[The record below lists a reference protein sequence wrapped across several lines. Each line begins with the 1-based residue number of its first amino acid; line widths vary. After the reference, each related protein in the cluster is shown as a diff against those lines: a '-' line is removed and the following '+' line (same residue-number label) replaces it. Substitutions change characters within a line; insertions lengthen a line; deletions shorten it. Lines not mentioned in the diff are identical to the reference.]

1 MSTFIPPTPAAN
13 QSAEQHEEPSEQDS
27 FNHLLYKVLRLTSEQ
42 VQDLNDWMKHRGIP
56 NVHEII
62 AQNFR
67 KPHAL
72 EDDLQFIKKGESC
85 YIQSNVM
92 ISLSLI
98 ITYIKHLRYSA
109 KTKYFGS
116 FFYIQIDPQDYDEWR
131 TTPPEEEVHFQTP
144 SKFGSPTTPKSI
156 ATSETSE
163 SYITLTN
170 FKKGIKRDASAY
182 PTFKNERYYNTF
194 IRHFKATAKAQGLN
208 SLMDPN
214 FTPGSDEY
222 EQQLFQEQ
230 QDFLYSVL
238 ISSLKTDFSEAL
250 VKDHEGDA
258 QLILELLHEHH
269 TGNSQY
275 SRSEINRITKY
286 LTNIKLDDT
295 WRGTNESF
303 LMHYNDQLCLLDSLV
318 DSDEK
323 LPDNTRVTFLESAV
337 ESVPDLRRVK
347 ITDNVLQAQLNSTRP
362 ITYRSYFDLLKDAA
376 FHLDQATK
384 KGNKIRRTNVHFS
397 GPNDEDE
404 HQNPSSNDP
413 QVIQQEDVPSE
424 SPEPLSYS
432 VFQSHFQE
440 SSTPSTQKIF
450 LPKPIWEK
458 LSKDQQQMIIDHNR
472 SLPKI
477 GSSSPSTPNKSPS
490 PLPHKPTPQ
499 QTTKS
504 QQVHTH
510 QSDKSTADTAKAETI
525 PSDPLLAMVHQ
536 SIHTSDDDASDITKV
551 LSTKR
556 SRQIQVCKRYLFQHA
571 NHTNNQ
577 LVDRGANG
585 GLAGSDMRVIYRTNR
600 KINISG
606 IDNHEVTGLDVVTAA
621 TLLNTSQGKVIGIF
635 NEYAYLG
642 KGSSIHSS
650 GQLEWFKT
658 YVDEKSIKVGGTQL
672 ITTLDGYSVPLLIQ
686 DGLAYA
692 TSLGRPTDQ
701 DMDTYPHVFF
711 TSPDE
716 WDPSVLD
723 HDPPPLDGLD
733 PSQAADQFFGDPMFD
748 AYGDFNERIIANLNI
763 LLDAPQG
770 DCGSYIAISSVS
782 TINLHQSSPQEPD
795 WNALRPFFAW
805 TSPSSIKDTF
815 NVTTRHG
822 TAPHTQDYIKKHFKS
837 RNPVFNIPRRS
848 EAVATDTIF
857 SDTPAVDDGSTMAQ
871 FFCGRDTLVCDAYGI
886 KSTKQFINTL
896 SDNIRKR
903 GAMDTLISD
912 GGKYEISKRVTDL
925 LRSLFIQDY
934 QSEPYH
940 QHQNKAEN
948 RFGLAKRYTNTVMN
962 TSGCPACCWLLC
974 LQYICVVLNHLASP
988 TLQGICPVQALEG
1001 TTPDISFLLHFSFY
1015 EPVYYRIDSSEPDL
1029 NFPSSSNEKKGYW
1042 VGFADNQGDSLTWR
1056 ILTEDTQ
1063 KIIIRSGVR
1072 SALRTATN
1080 QRLASPSG
1088 EGTTLPFPIPY
1099 PQQSQNSF
1107 PLDPLEAST
1116 PNFEQFVKSQSGEDE
1131 DNPIPMATIDIPN
1144 LLGRSFLLP
1153 PEDNGERHM
1162 AKIIDIDD
1170 HGQPLE
1176 DIKFKLKINKDQ
1188 AEEIMSYNQLMDYI
1202 QKGTNAEEDPD
1213 SLFKFRDIVA
1223 HQGPLESTDPN
1234 HKGSKYNVMVE
1245 WESGEITYEPLTLIS
1260 KDDPITCAVYAK
1272 KHDLLD
1278 TTGWKHLKRY
1288 AKTSKRLIRA
1298 VKQSRIRQV
1307 RASTRYQ
1314 HGFQVPRDY
1323 NDAMRLDKENGNTH
1337 WQDAMDLE
1345 LTQIHEY
1352 KVFKDTGKAQ
1362 FHNGKAVIPDG
1373 HQKIRVHFVYAVKH
1387 DGRFK
1392 ARLVADGHLTKEP
1405 VESIYS
1411 GVVSLRSL
1419 RMVVFLSQLNNLEI
1433 WGADVGNAYLE
1444 AYTDEKL
1451 CIIAGPE
1458 FKELQGHLLIMIKA
1472 LYGTRSGGARWHDRL
1487 FDILQELKFKPSK
1500 ADPDVWMRPEPGG
1513 TCYEYIAVYVDD
1525 LAIAAKDPQAFCN
1538 ELKKRYNL
1546 KLKGVGPL
1554 EYHLGCTYKEDP
1566 DGTLA
1571 ADPRRYV
1578 NKILESYERMFK
1590 EKPRKSRPPLEGG
1603 DHPEMD
1609 TSELCDEHQT
1619 KQFQTLI
1626 GQFQWLIALGRF
1638 DIAVHVMSLSRFRA
1652 QPRKGHLDRAK
1663 RIVGYLLFLPDGA
1676 IRFRTGEPD
1685 FSSLKDQEYDWTR
1698 TVYSGACEQ
1707 IPHDIPKPLGKH
1719 VQTTHYV
1726 DANLHHDLATG
1737 KAVTAVLHFLNQTPI
1752 DAYTKRQ
1759 STVETATYGSEF
1771 VAARTAVDQ
1780 IIDIHTTLRYL
1791 GVPIRDK
1798 SYMFGDNRSVVTS
1811 STIPNSTISKRHHL
1825 ASYHRVREAIAAKF
1839 ISFHWKDGKS
1849 NPADILSK
1857 HWEFATVWPMLK
1869 PILFWR
1875 GETATQLKGSDRIP
1889 STTPGAEP
1897 PRDAKDSGSARSH
1910 STHLKTSSQKRP

>member
-1 MSTFIPPTPAAN
+1 MSTFIPPTPAAHK
-13 QSAEQHEEPSEQDS
+13 SAEQHKEPSEQDS
-27 FNHLLYKVLRLTSEQ
+27 FNHLLFKVLRLTSEQ

-56 NVHEII
+56 NVHEVI

-72 EDDLQFIKKGESC
+72 EDDLQFIREDKPC

-92 ISLSLI
+92 ISLSLM

-109 KTKYFGS
+109 KTKYFGP
-116 FFYIQIDPQDYDEWR
+116 FYYIQIDPQDYDEWR

-144 SKFGSPTTPKSI
+144 SKLGSPATPRSM
-156 ATSETSE
+156 ATSVASE
-163 SYITLTN
+163 SYITLSN

-182 PTFKNERYYNTF
+182 PIFKNERYYNTF

-222 EQQLFQEQ
+222 EQQLFQDQ

-258 QLILELLHEHH
+258 QLIIELLHEHH

-303 LMHYNDQLCLLDSLV
+303 LMHYNDQLRLLDSLV

-347 ITDNVLQAQLNSTRP
+347 ITDNVLQAQLESTRP
-362 ITYRSYFDLLKDAA
+362 ITCRSYFDLLKDAA

-384 KGNKIRRTNVHFS
+384 RGSKIRRTTVHFS
-397 GPNDEDE
+397 GPNNEDD
-404 HQNPSSNDP
+404 HQNLTSDDH
-413 QVIQQEDVPSE
+413 QVIQQEDVCNEP
-424 SPEPLSYS
+424 PEPLSYS
-432 VFQSHFQE
+432 VFQSHFQG
-440 SSTPSTQKIF
+440 SSTSSTQKIF

-472 SLPKI
+472 SLPKS
-477 GSSSPSTPNKSPS
+477 GSSSISTPNKSPS

-499 QTTKS
+499 QTAKS

-510 QSDKSTADTAKAETI
+510 QSDESTADTTKIETT

-536 SIHTSDDDASDITKV
+536 SIHTSNDDASDITKV
-551 LSTKR
+551 LSAKR
-556 SRQIQVCKRYLFQHA
+556 SRQIQVCKHYIFQHA

-585 GLAGSDMRVIYRTNR
+585 GLAGSDMRVINKTHR

-606 IDNHEVTGLDVVTAA
+606 IDNHEVNGLDVVTAA
-621 TLLNTSQGKVIGIF
+621 TLLNTSLGKVIGIF
-635 NEYAYLG
+635 NEYAHLG

-658 YVDEKSIKVGGTQL
+658 HVDEKSIKVGGTQL
-672 ITTLDGYSVPLLIQ
+672 ITTLEGYSVPLLIK

-733 PSQAADQFFGDPMFD
+733 PSQVLDQPFGDPMFD
-748 AYGDFNERIIANLNI
+748 AYGDFNERIIAHLNI
-763 LLDAPQG
+763 LLDAPPE
-770 DCGSYIAISSVS
+770 DYGSYIA
-782 TINLHQSSPQEPD
+782 NLHQGSSQEPD

-805 TSPSSIKDTF
+805 TSPSSIQDTF

-822 TAPHTQDYIKKHFKS
+822 SAPHTQDYIKKHFKS

-903 GAMDTLISD
+903 GAMDTLISY

-948 RFGLAKRYTNTVMN
+948 HFGLAKRYTNTVMN
-962 TSGCPACCWLLC
+962 TSGCPAFCWLLC

-1072 SALRTATN
+1072 SALRTTTN

-1088 EGTTLPFPIPY
+1088 EGTTLPLPIPY
-1099 PQQSQNSF
+1099 SQSQNSL
-1107 PLDPLEAST
+1107 PLDPLDAST
-1116 PNFEQFVKSQSGEDE
+1116 PNFEHFVKSQTGEDE
-1131 DNPIPMATIDIPN
+1131 DNPIPMANIDIPN

-1162 AKIIDIDD
+1162 AKVIDIDD
-1170 HGQPLE
+1170 HGQTLE
-1176 DIKFKLKINKDQ
+1176 DVKFKLKINKDQ

-1202 QKGTNAEEDPD
+1202 QKGTDAEEDPD

-1245 WESGEITYEPLTLIS
+1245 WESGEVTYEPLTLIS

-1307 RASTRYQ
+1307 RASARYQ
-1314 HGFQVPRDY
+1314 HGFQVPKDY

-1352 KVFKDTGKAQ
+1352 KVFKDTGKAK
-1362 FHNGKAVIPDG
+1362 FHNGKVVTPDG
-1373 HQKIRVHFVYAVKH
+1373 FQKIRVHFVYAVKH

-1451 CIIAGPE
+1451 CIMAGPE
-1458 FKELQGHLLIMIKA
+1458 FKELQGHLLIMVKA

-1487 FDILQELKFKPSK
+1487 FDILQEMKFKPSK

-1525 LAIAAKDPQAFCN
+1525 LAIAAKDSQAFCN
-1538 ELKKRYNL
+1538 ELKKKYNL

-1554 EYHLGCTYKEDP
+1554 EYHLGCTYKKDP

-1578 NKILESYERMFK
+1578 NKILESFERMFK
-1590 EKPRKSRPPLEGG
+1590 EKPRKS
-1603 DHPEMD
+1603 
-1609 TSELCDEHQT
+1609 QN
-1619 KQFQTLI
+1619 F
-1626 GQFQWLIALGRF
+1626 
-1638 DIAVHVMSLSRFRA
+1638 VMNI
-1652 QPRKGHLDRAK
+1652 K
-1663 RIVGYLLFLPDGA
+1663 
-1676 IRFRTGEPD
+1676 
-1685 FSSLKDQEYDWTR
+1685 
-1698 TVYSGACEQ
+1698 
-1707 IPHDIPKPLGKH
+1707 
-1719 VQTTHYV
+1719 
-1726 DANLHHDLATG
+1726 
-1737 KAVTAVLHFLNQTPI
+1737 
-1752 DAYTKRQ
+1752 
-1759 STVETATYGSEF
+1759 
-1771 VAARTAVDQ
+1771 
-1780 IIDIHTTLRYL
+1780 
-1791 GVPIRDK
+1791 
-1798 SYMFGDNRSVVTS
+1798 
-1811 STIPNSTISKRHHL
+1811 PNS
-1825 ASYHRVREAIAAKF
+1825 
-1839 ISFHWKDGKS
+1839 
-1849 NPADILSK
+1849 SK
-1857 HWEFATVWPMLK
+1857 H
-1869 PILFWR
+1869 
-1875 GETATQLKGSDRIP
+1875 
-1889 STTPGAEP
+1889 
-1897 PRDAKDSGSARSH
+1897 
-1910 STHLKTSSQKRP
+1910 

>member
-13 QSAEQHEEPSEQDS
+13 KSAEQHEEPSEQDS
-27 FNHLLYKVLRLTSEQ
+27 FNHLLFKVLRLTSEQ

-72 EDDLQFIKKGESC
+72 EDDLQFIREGKPC

-92 ISLSLI
+92 ISLSLM

-109 KTKYFGS
+109 KTKYFGP
-116 FFYIQIDPQDYDEWR
+116 FYYIQIDPQDYDEWR

-144 SKFGSPTTPKSI
+144 SKFGSPATPRSM
-156 ATSETSE
+156 ATSEASE

-170 FKKGIKRDASAY
+170 FKKGVKRDASAY
-182 PTFKNERYYNTF
+182 PIFKNERYYNTF
-194 IRHFKATAKAQGLN
+194 ICHFKATAKAQGLN

-222 EQQLFQEQ
+222 EQQLFQDQ

-275 SRSEINRITKY
+275 SRSEVNRITKY

-303 LMHYNDQLCLLDSLV
+303 LMHYNDQLRLLDSLV

-323 LPDNTRVTFLESAV
+323 LPDSTRVTFLESAV

-347 ITDNVLQAQLNSTRP
+347 ITGNVLQAQLDSTRP
-362 ITYRSYFDLLKDAA
+362 ITYKSYFDLLKDAA

-384 KGNKIRRTNVHFS
+384 RGNKIRRTNVHFS
-397 GPNDEDE
+397 GPNDEDD
-404 HQNPSSNDP
+404 HQNLLSDDP
-413 QVIQQEDVPSE
+413 QVIQQEDISSE
-424 SPEPLSYS
+424 LPEPLSYS
-432 VFQSHFQE
+432 VFQSHFHG
-440 SSTPSTQKIF
+440 STTSSTQKIF

-472 SLPKI
+472 SLPKN
-477 GSSSPSTPNKSPS
+477 GSSSISTPNKSPS

-499 QTTKS
+499 QTAKS

-510 QSDKSTADTAKAETI
+510 QSDESTANTTKIETT

-551 LSTKR
+551 LSAKR
-556 SRQIQVCKRYLFQHA
+556 SRQIQVCKHYIFQHA

-585 GLAGSDMRVIYRTNR
+585 GLAGSDMHVIYKTHR

-621 TLLNTSQGKVIGIF
+621 TLLNTSLGKVIGIF
-635 NEYAYLG
+635 NEYAHLG

-658 YVDEKSIKVGGTQL
+658 HVDEKSIKVGGTQL
-672 ITTLDGYSVPLLIQ
+672 ITTLDGYSVPLLIK

-723 HDPPPLDGLD
+723 HDPPHFDGLD
-733 PSQAADQFFGDPMFD
+733 PSQVPDQPFGDPMFD

-763 LLDAPQG
+763 LLDAPPK
-770 DCGSYIAISSVS
+770 DCGSYTA
-782 TINLHQSSPQEPD
+782 NLHQGSSQEPD

-805 TSPSSIKDTF
+805 ASPSSIQDTF

-948 RFGLAKRYTNTVMN
+948 HFGLAKRYTNTVMN

-1042 VGFADNQGDSLTWR
+1042 VGFADNQGDSFTWR

-1072 SALRTATN
+1072 SALRTTTN

-1099 PQQSQNSF
+1099 PQQPSSSL
-1107 PLDPLEAST
+1107 PLDPLDAST
-1116 PNFEQFVKSQSGEDE
+1116 PNFEQFVTSQSGEDE
-1131 DNPIPMATIDIPN
+1131 DNPIPMANIDIPN

-1162 AKIIDIDD
+1162 TKIIDIDD

-1202 QKGTNAEEDPD
+1202 QKGTDAEEDPD
-1213 SLFKFRDIVA
+1213 SLFKFRDIIA

-1245 WESGEITYEPLTLIS
+1245 WETGEITYEPLALIS

-1307 RASTRYQ
+1307 RASARYQ
-1314 HGFQVPRDY
+1314 HGFQVPKDY

-1352 KVFKDTGKAQ
+1352 KVFRDTGKAK
-1362 FHNGKAVIPDG
+1362 FHNGKVVIPDG
-1373 HQKIRVHFVYAVKH
+1373 FQKIRVHFVYAVKH

-1419 RMVVFLSQLNNLEI
+1419 KMVVFLSQLNNLEI

-1451 CIIAGPE
+1451 CIMAGPE
-1458 FKELQGHLLIMIKA
+1458 FKELQGHLLIMVKA

-1538 ELKKRYNL
+1538 ELKEKYNL

-1554 EYHLGCTYKEDP
+1554 EYHLGCTYKKDP

-1603 DHPEMD
+1603 DHPELD
-1609 TSELCDEHQT
+1609 ASELCDDHQT
-1619 KQFQTLI
+1619 KQFQTLT
-1626 GQFQWLIALGRF
+1626 GQLQWLISLGRF

-1685 FSSLKDQEYDWTR
+1685 FSSLEDQEYDWTR

-1707 IPHDIPKPLGKH
+1707 IPHDIPKPLGKQ

-1726 DANLHHDLATG
+1726 DANLHHDLATE
-1737 KAVTAVLHFLNQTPI
+1737 KASL
-1752 DAYTKRQ
+1752 Q
-1759 STVETATYGSEF
+1759 SC
-1771 VAARTAVDQ
+1771 
-1780 IIDIHTTLRYL
+1780 
-1791 GVPIRDK
+1791 
-1798 SYMFGDNRSVVTS
+1798 TS
-1811 STIPNSTISKRHHL
+1811 
-1825 ASYHRVREAIAAKF
+1825 
-1839 ISFHWKDGKS
+1839 
-1849 NPADILSK
+1849 
-1857 HWEFATVWPMLK
+1857 
-1869 PILFWR
+1869 
-1875 GETATQLKGSDRIP
+1875 
-1889 STTPGAEP
+1889 
-1897 PRDAKDSGSARSH
+1897 
-1910 STHLKTSSQKRP
+1910 

>member
-13 QSAEQHEEPSEQDS
+13 TSAEQHEEPSEQDS

-42 VQDLNDWMKHRGIP
+42 VQDLNDWMAHQGIP
-56 NVHEII
+56 NVHEVI

-72 EDDLQFIKKGESC
+72 EDNLKFITQGKTS

-92 ISLSLI
+92 ISLSLMI
-98 ITYIKHLRYSA
+98 SYIKHRQYSA
-109 KTKYFGS
+109 KSKYFGP
-116 FFYIQIDPQDYDEWR
+116 FYYIQIDPQDYDEWR
-131 TTPPEEEVHFQTP
+131 TSPPEEEIHFQTP
-144 SKFGSPTTPKSI
+144 SKLGSPTTPRS
-156 ATSETSE
+156 TVSSEASE

-182 PTFKNERYYNTF
+182 PIFMNERYYNTF
-194 IRHFKATAKAQGLN
+194 ICHFKATAKAQGLN
-208 SLMDPN
+208 SIMDPN
-214 FTPGSDEY
+214 FTPGSDEH

-238 ISSLKTDFSEAL
+238 ISSLKTEFSEAL

-275 SRSEINRITKY
+275 SRAEINRITKY

-295 WRGTNESF
+295 WRRTNESF

-318 DSDEK
+318 DSGEN
-323 LPDNTRVTFLESAV
+323 LPDNARVTFLESAI

-347 ITDNVLQAQLNSTRP
+347 ITDNVLQAQLGSTRP
-362 ITYRSYFDLLKDAA
+362 ISYRSYFDLLKDAA

-384 KGNKIRRTNVHFS
+384 RGNKMRHTNVHFS
-397 GPNDEDE
+397 GPNDEDA
-404 HQNPSSNDP
+404 HHNLSSDDN
-413 QVIQQEDVPSE
+413 QVIQLENVCSE
-424 SPEPLSYS
+424 LPESLSYS
-432 VFQSHFQE
+432 LFQSHFQG
-440 SSTPSTQKIF
+440 SSTPDTQKIF

-472 SLPKI
+472 SLTKS
-477 GSSSPSTPNKSPS
+477 GSTHLSTLNKSPS

-499 QTTKS
+499 QTPKS

-510 QSDKSTADTAKAETI
+510 QSDESTTDTTKTETT

-536 SIHTSDDDASDITKV
+536 SIHTSDDDASDISNV
-551 LSTKR
+551 LSVKR
-556 SRQIQVCKRYLFQHA
+556 SRQIQVCQRYLFQHA
-571 NHTNNQ
+571 NHTNQQ

-585 GLAGSDMRVIYRTNR
+585 GLAGSDMHVIHKTHCT
-600 KINISG
+600 INIQG

-650 GQLEWFKT
+650 GRLEWFKAN
-658 YVDEKSIKVGGTQL
+658 VDEKSVKVGGTQL
-672 ITTLDGYSVPLLIQ
+672 ITTLDGYSVPLLIK

-692 TSLGRPTDQ
+692 TSLGKPTDQ

-723 HDPPPLDGLD
+723 HDPPHLDGLD
-733 PSQAADQFFGDPMFD
+733 PSQVPDQPFGDPMFD
-748 AYGDFNERIIANLNI
+748 AYGDFNECIIANLNI
-763 LLDAPQG
+763 LLDAPPE
-770 DCGSYIAISSVS
+770 DCGSYTEISSVFRA
-782 TINLHQSSPQEPD
+782 NLHQSSPQEPD

-822 TAPHTQDYIKKHFKS
+822 TAPHTQDYIKKHLKS
-837 RNPVFNIPRRS
+837 SSPVFNIPRCS

-871 FFCGRDTLVCDAYGI
+871 FFCGHDTLVCDAYGI
-886 KSTKQFINTL
+886 KAT
-896 SDNIRKR
+896 KR

-912 GGKYEISKRVTDL
+912 GGKYEISKQVTDL
-925 LRSLFIQDY
+925 LCSLFIQDY

-948 RFGLAKRYTNTVMN
+948 CFGLAKRYTNTVMN

-974 LQYICVVLNHLASP
+974 LQYICVVLNHLESA
-988 TLQGICPVQALEG
+988 TLQGICPVQALQE
-1001 TTPDISFLLHFSFY
+1001 TTPDVSFMLHFSFY

-1029 NFPSSSNEKKGYW
+1029 NFRSSSNEKKGYW
-1042 VGFADNQGDSLTWR
+1042 VSFADNQRDSFTWR
-1056 ILTEDTQ
+1056 ILTEDTH

-1072 SALRTATN
+1072 SALRTTTN

-1099 PQQSQNSF
+1099 PQQSANSLS
-1107 PLDPLEAST
+1107 LDPLDAST
-1116 PNFEQFVKSQSGEDE
+1116 PHFEQFVKSQSGEDE
-1131 DNPIPMATIDIPN
+1131 DNPIHMANIDIPN

-1153 PEDNGERHM
+1153 PEDNEECHM

-1176 DIKFKLKINKDQ
+1176 DIKFRLKINKDQ

-1202 QKGTNAEEDPD
+1202 QQGTDAEEDPD

-1245 WESGEITYEPLTLIS
+1245 WESGEVTYEPLTLIS

-1298 VKQSRIRQV
+1298 VNQSRIRQV
-1307 RASTRYQ
+1307 RASARYQ
-1314 HGFQVPRDY
+1314 HGFQVPKDY
-1323 NDAMRLDKENGNTH
+1323 NDAIRLDKENS
-1337 WQDAMDLE
+1337 
-1345 LTQIHEY
+1345 
-1352 KVFKDTGKAQ
+1352 KVVT
-1362 FHNGKAVIPDG
+1362 PDG
-1373 HQKIRVHFVYAVKH
+1373 FQKIRVHFVYAVKH

-1444 AYTDEKL
+1444 AYTDEML
-1451 CIIAGPE
+1451 CIIAEPE
-1458 FKELQGHLLIMIKA
+1458 FKQLQGHLLIMIKA

-1513 TCYEYIAVYVDD
+1513 TCYEYIAVYVM
-1525 LAIAAKDPQAFCN
+1525 
-1538 ELKKRYNL
+1538 
-1546 KLKGVGPL
+1546 
-1554 EYHLGCTYKEDP
+1554 
-1566 DGTLA
+1566 TLQLLQ
-1571 ADPRRYV
+1571 
-1578 NKILESYERMFK
+1578 KILKHS
-1590 EKPRKSRPPLEGG
+1590 
-1603 DHPEMD
+1603 
-1609 TSELCDEHQT
+1609 
-1619 KQFQTLI
+1619 
-1626 GQFQWLIALGRF
+1626 
-1638 DIAVHVMSLSRFRA
+1638 VMSSR
-1652 QPRKGHLDRAK
+1652 K
-1663 RIVGYLLFLPDGA
+1663 
-1676 IRFRTGEPD
+1676 
-1685 FSSLKDQEYDWTR
+1685 
-1698 TVYSGACEQ
+1698 
-1707 IPHDIPKPLGKH
+1707 
-1719 VQTTHYV
+1719 
-1726 DANLHHDLATG
+1726 
-1737 KAVTAVLHFLNQTPI
+1737 
-1752 DAYTKRQ
+1752 
-1759 STVETATYGSEF
+1759 
-1771 VAARTAVDQ
+1771 
-1780 IIDIHTTLRYL
+1780 
-1791 GVPIRDK
+1791 
-1798 SYMFGDNRSVVTS
+1798 
-1811 STIPNSTISKRHHL
+1811 STISSSRC
-1825 ASYHRVREAIAAKF
+1825 
-1839 ISFHWKDGKS
+1839 W
-1849 NPADILSK
+1849 
-1857 HWEFATVWPMLK
+1857 
-1869 PILFWR
+1869 
-1875 GETATQLKGSDRIP
+1875 
-1889 STTPGAEP
+1889 TP
-1897 PRDAKDSGSARSH
+1897 
-1910 STHLKTSSQKRP
+1910 

>member
-13 QSAEQHEEPSEQDS
+13 KSAEQHEEPSEQDS
-27 FNHLLYKVLRLTSEQ
+27 FNHLLLKVLRLTSEQ

-56 NVHEII
+56 NVHEVI

-72 EDDLQFIKKGESC
+72 EDDLQFIREDKPC

-92 ISLSLI
+92 ISLSLM

-109 KTKYFGS
+109 KTKYFGP
-116 FFYIQIDPQDYDEWR
+116 FYYIQIDPQDYDEWR

-144 SKFGSPTTPKSI
+144 SKLGSPATPRSM
-156 ATSETSE
+156 ATSVASE
-163 SYITLTN
+163 SYITLSN

-182 PTFKNERYYNTF
+182 PIFKNERYYNTF

-222 EQQLFQEQ
+222 EQQLFQDQ

-258 QLILELLHEHH
+258 QLIIELLHEHH

-295 WRGTNESF
+295 WRGTNKSF
-303 LMHYNDQLCLLDSLV
+303 LMHYNDQLRLLDSLV

-347 ITDNVLQAQLNSTRP
+347 ITDNVLQAQLDSTRP

-384 KGNKIRRTNVHFS
+384 RGSKIRRTNVHFS
-397 GPNDEDE
+397 GPNNEDD
-404 HQNPSSNDP
+404 HQNLTSDDH
-413 QVIQQEDVPSE
+413 QVIQQEDGCNEP
-424 SPEPLSYS
+424 PEPLSYS
-432 VFQSHFQE
+432 VFQSHFQG
-440 SSTPSTQKIF
+440 SSTSSTQKIF

-472 SLPKI
+472 SLPKS
-477 GSSSPSTPNKSPS
+477 GSSSISTPNKSPS

-499 QTTKS
+499 QTAKS

-510 QSDKSTADTAKAETI
+510 QSDESTADTTKIETT

-536 SIHTSDDDASDITKV
+536 SIHTSNDDASDITKV
-551 LSTKR
+551 LSAKR
-556 SRQIQVCKRYLFQHA
+556 SRQIQVCKHYIFQHA

-585 GLAGSDMRVIYRTNR
+585 GLAGSDMRVIYKTHR

-621 TLLNTSQGKVIGIF
+621 TLLNTSLGKVIGIF
-635 NEYAYLG
+635 NEYAHLG

-658 YVDEKSIKVGGTQL
+658 HVDEKSIKVGGTQL
-672 ITTLDGYSVPLLIQ
+672 ITTLEGSSVPLLIK

-733 PSQAADQFFGDPMFD
+733 PSQVLDQPFGDPMFD

-763 LLDAPQG
+763 LLDAPPE
-770 DCGSYIAISSVS
+770 DYGSYIA
-782 TINLHQSSPQEPD
+782 NLHQGSSQEPD

-805 TSPSSIKDTF
+805 TSPSSIQDTF
-815 NVTTRHG
+815 NITTRHG
-822 TAPHTQDYIKKHFKS
+822 SAPHTQDYIKKHFKS

-962 TSGCPACCWLLC
+962 TSGCPAFCWLLC

-1029 NFPSSSNEKKGYW
+1029 NFPSSSNEKKGDW

-1072 SALRTATN
+1072 SALRTTTN

-1099 PQQSQNSF
+1099 SQSHNSL
-1107 PLDPLEAST
+1107 PLDPLDAST
-1116 PNFEQFVKSQSGEDE
+1116 PNFEHFVKSQTGEDE
-1131 DNPIPMATIDIPN
+1131 DNPIPMANIDIPN

-1162 AKIIDIDD
+1162 AKVIDIDD
-1170 HGQPLE
+1170 HGQTLE

-1202 QKGTNAEEDPD
+1202 QKGTDAEEDPD

-1245 WESGEITYEPLTLIS
+1245 
-1260 KDDPITCAVYAK
+1260 
-1272 KHDLLD
+1272 
-1278 TTGWKHLKRY
+1278 
-1288 AKTSKRLIRA
+1288 
-1298 VKQSRIRQV
+1298 
-1307 RASTRYQ
+1307 
-1314 HGFQVPRDY
+1314 
-1323 NDAMRLDKENGNTH
+1323 
-1337 WQDAMDLE
+1337 
-1345 LTQIHEY
+1345 
-1352 KVFKDTGKAQ
+1352 
-1362 FHNGKAVIPDG
+1362 
-1373 HQKIRVHFVYAVKH
+1373 
-1387 DGRFK
+1387 
-1392 ARLVADGHLTKEP
+1392 
-1405 VESIYS
+1405 
-1411 GVVSLRSL
+1411 
-1419 RMVVFLSQLNNLEI
+1419 
-1433 WGADVGNAYLE
+1433 
-1444 AYTDEKL
+1444 
-1451 CIIAGPE
+1451 
-1458 FKELQGHLLIMIKA
+1458 
-1472 LYGTRSGGARWHDRL
+1472 
-1487 FDILQELKFKPSK
+1487 
-1500 ADPDVWMRPEPGG
+1500 
-1513 TCYEYIAVYVDD
+1513 
-1525 LAIAAKDPQAFCN
+1525 
-1538 ELKKRYNL
+1538 
-1546 KLKGVGPL
+1546 
-1554 EYHLGCTYKEDP
+1554 
-1566 DGTLA
+1566 
-1571 ADPRRYV
+1571 
-1578 NKILESYERMFK
+1578 
-1590 EKPRKSRPPLEGG
+1590 
-1603 DHPEMD
+1603 
-1609 TSELCDEHQT
+1609 
-1619 KQFQTLI
+1619 
-1626 GQFQWLIALGRF
+1626 
-1638 DIAVHVMSLSRFRA
+1638 
-1652 QPRKGHLDRAK
+1652 
-1663 RIVGYLLFLPDGA
+1663 
-1676 IRFRTGEPD
+1676 
-1685 FSSLKDQEYDWTR
+1685 
-1698 TVYSGACEQ
+1698 
-1707 IPHDIPKPLGKH
+1707 
-1719 VQTTHYV
+1719 
-1726 DANLHHDLATG
+1726 
-1737 KAVTAVLHFLNQTPI
+1737 
-1752 DAYTKRQ
+1752 
-1759 STVETATYGSEF
+1759 
-1771 VAARTAVDQ
+1771 
-1780 IIDIHTTLRYL
+1780 
-1791 GVPIRDK
+1791 
-1798 SYMFGDNRSVVTS
+1798 
-1811 STIPNSTISKRHHL
+1811 
-1825 ASYHRVREAIAAKF
+1825 
-1839 ISFHWKDGKS
+1839 
-1849 NPADILSK
+1849 
-1857 HWEFATVWPMLK
+1857 
-1869 PILFWR
+1869 
-1875 GETATQLKGSDRIP
+1875 
-1889 STTPGAEP
+1889 
-1897 PRDAKDSGSARSH
+1897 
-1910 STHLKTSSQKRP
+1910 

>member
-1 MSTFIPPTPAAN
+1 MSIFIPPTPAAHK
-13 QSAEQHEEPSEQDS
+13 SAEQHEEPSEQDS
-27 FNHLLYKVLRLTSEQ
+27 FNHLLFKVLRLTSEQ

-56 NVHEII
+56 NVHEVI

-72 EDDLQFIKKGESC
+72 EDDLQFIREDKPC

-92 ISLSLI
+92 ISLSLM

-109 KTKYFGS
+109 KTKYFGP
-116 FFYIQIDPQDYDEWR
+116 FYYIQIDPQDYDEWR

-144 SKFGSPTTPKSI
+144 SKLGSPATPRSM
-156 ATSETSE
+156 ATSVASE
-163 SYITLTN
+163 SYITLSN

-182 PTFKNERYYNTF
+182 PIFKNERYYNTF

-222 EQQLFQEQ
+222 EQQLFQDQ
-230 QDFLYSVL
+230 QDVLYSVL

-258 QLILELLHEHH
+258 QLIIELLHEHH

-303 LMHYNDQLCLLDSLV
+303 LMHYNDQLRLHDSLV

-323 LPDNTRVTFLESAV
+323 LPYNTRVTFLESAV

-347 ITDNVLQAQLNSTRP
+347 ITENVLQAQLDSTRP

-384 KGNKIRRTNVHFS
+384 RGSKIRHTNVHFS
-397 GPNDEDE
+397 GPNNEDD
-404 HQNPSSNDP
+404 HQNLTSDDH
-413 QVIQQEDVPSE
+413 QVIQQEDVCNEP
-424 SPEPLSYS
+424 PEPLSYS
-432 VFQSHFQE
+432 VFQSHFQG
-440 SSTPSTQKIF
+440 SSTSSTQKIF

-472 SLPKI
+472 SLPKS
-477 GSSSPSTPNKSPS
+477 GSSSISTPNKSPS

-499 QTTKS
+499 QTAKS

-510 QSDKSTADTAKAETI
+510 QSDENTADTTKIETT

-536 SIHTSDDDASDITKV
+536 SIHTSNDDASDITKV
-551 LSTKR
+551 LSAKR
-556 SRQIQVCKRYLFQHA
+556 SRQIQVCKHYIFQHA

-585 GLAGSDMRVIYRTNR
+585 GLAGSDMRVIYKTHR

-606 IDNHEVTGLDVVTAA
+606 IDNHEVNGLDVVTAA
-621 TLLNTSQGKVIGIF
+621 TLLNTSLGKVIGIF
-635 NEYAYLG
+635 NEYAHLG

-658 YVDEKSIKVGGTQL
+658 HVDEKSIKVGGTQL
-672 ITTLDGYSVPLLIQ
+672 ITTLEGYSVPLLIK

-733 PSQAADQFFGDPMFD
+733 SSQVLDQPFGDPMFD
-748 AYGDFNERIIANLNI
+748 AYGAFNERIIANLNI
-763 LLDAPQG
+763 LLDAPPEAY
-770 DCGSYIAISSVS
+770 GSYIA
-782 TINLHQSSPQEPD
+782 NLHQGSSQEPD

-805 TSPSSIKDTF
+805 TSPSSIQDTF

-822 TAPHTQDYIKKHFKS
+822 SAPHTQDYIKKHFKS

-962 TSGCPACCWLLC
+962 TSGCPAFCWLLC

-988 TLQGICPVQALEG
+988 TLQSICPVQALEG

-1072 SALRTATN
+1072 SALRTTTN

-1099 PQQSQNSF
+1099 SQSQNSL
-1107 PLDPLEAST
+1107 PLDPLDAST
-1116 PNFEQFVKSQSGEDE
+1116 PKFEHFVKSQTGEDE
-1131 DNPIPMATIDIPN
+1131 DNPIPMANIDIPN

-1162 AKIIDIDD
+1162 AKVIDIDD
-1170 HGQPLE
+1170 HGQTLE

-1188 AEEIMSYNQLMDYI
+1188 AEEMMSYNQLMDYI
-1202 QKGTNAEEDPD
+1202 QKGTDAEEDPD

-1223 HQGPLESTDPN
+1223 HQGPLESGDPN
-1234 HKGSKYNVMVE
+1234 HKGSKYNVMDE
-1245 WESGEITYEPLTLIS
+1245 WESGEVTYEPLILIS

-1307 RASTRYQ
+1307 RASVRYQ
-1314 HGFQVPRDY
+1314 HGFPVPKDY

-1337 WQDAMDLE
+1337 LQDAMDLE

-1352 KVFKDTGKAQ
+1352 KVFKDTGKAK
-1362 FHNGKAVIPDG
+1362 FHNGKVVTPDG
-1373 HQKIRVHFVYAVKH
+1373 FQKIRVHFVYAVKH

-1433 WGADVGNAYLE
+1433 WGEDVGNAYLE

-1451 CIIAGPE
+1451 CIMAGPE
-1458 FKELQGHLLIMIKA
+1458 FKELQGHLLIMVKA

-1487 FDILQELKFKPSK
+1487 FDILQEMKFKPSK

-1525 LAIAAKDPQAFCN
+1525 LAIAAKDSQAFCN
-1538 ELKKRYNL
+1538 ELKKKYNL

-1554 EYHLGCTYKEDP
+1554 EYHLGCTYKKDP

-1578 NKILESYERMFK
+1578 NKILESFERMFK

-1603 DHPEMD
+1603 DHPELD

-1626 GQFQWLIALGRF
+1626 GQLQWLISLGRF

-1737 KAVTAVLHFLNQTPI
+1737 KAVTAALHFLNQTPI

-1780 IIDIHTTLRYL
+1780 IIDIRTTLRYL

-1798 SYMFGDNRSVVTS
+1798 SYMFGDNKSVVTS

-1825 ASYHRVREAIAAKF
+1825 ASYHRVREALQPNSSHSIGKMAK
-1839 ISFHWKDGKS
+1839 
-1849 NPADILSK
+1849 
-1857 HWEFATVWPMLK
+1857 
-1869 PILFWR
+1869 
-1875 GETATQLKGSDRIP
+1875 ATQL
-1889 STTPGAEP
+1889 
-1897 PRDAKDSGSARSH
+1897 
-1910 STHLKTSSQKRP
+1910 TSSANIGSLQLCGPCSSLSCSGGARLPPS

>member
-1 MSTFIPPTPAAN
+1 MQVPTP
-13 QSAEQHEEPSEQDS
+13 
-27 FNHLLYKVLRLTSEQ
+27 
-42 VQDLNDWMKHRGIP
+42 I
-56 NVHEII
+56 
-62 AQNFR
+62 
-67 KPHAL
+67 
-72 EDDLQFIKKGESC
+72 
-85 YIQSNVM
+85 
-92 ISLSLI
+92 
-98 ITYIKHLRYSA
+98 
-109 KTKYFGS
+109 
-116 FFYIQIDPQDYDEWR
+116 
-131 TTPPEEEVHFQTP
+131 
-144 SKFGSPTTPKSI
+144 
-156 ATSETSE
+156 
-163 SYITLTN
+163 
-170 FKKGIKRDASAY
+170 
-182 PTFKNERYYNTF
+182 FKNERYYNTF

-222 EQQLFQEQ
+222 EQQLFQDQ

-258 QLILELLHEHH
+258 QLIIELLHEHH

-303 LMHYNDQLCLLDSLV
+303 LMHYNDQLRLLDSLV

-347 ITDNVLQAQLNSTRP
+347 ITDNVLQAQLDSTRP

-384 KGNKIRRTNVHFS
+384 RGSKIRRTNVHFS
-397 GPNDEDE
+397 GPNNEDD
-404 HQNPSSNDP
+404 HQNLLSDDH
-413 QVIQQEDVPSE
+413 QVIQQEDVCSE
-424 SPEPLSYS
+424 PPEPLSYS
-432 VFQSHFQE
+432 VFQSHFQG
-440 SSTPSTQKIF
+440 SSTSSTQKIF

-472 SLPKI
+472 SLPKS
-477 GSSSPSTPNKSPS
+477 GSSSISTPNKSPS

-499 QTTKS
+499 QTAKS

-510 QSDKSTADTAKAETI
+510 QSDESTADTTKIETT

-551 LSTKR
+551 LSAKR
-556 SRQIQVCKRYLFQHA
+556 SRQIQVCKHYIFQHA

-585 GLAGSDMRVIYRTNR
+585 GLAGSDMRVIYKTHR

-606 IDNHEVTGLDVVTAA
+606 IDNHEVNGLDVVTAA
-621 TLLNTSQGKVIGIF
+621 TLLNTSLGKVIGIF
-635 NEYAYLG
+635 NEYAHLG

-658 YVDEKSIKVGGTQL
+658 HVDEKSIKVGGTQL
-672 ITTLDGYSVPLLIQ
+672 ITTLEGYSVPLVIK

-733 PSQAADQFFGDPMFD
+733 PSQVLDQPFGDPMFD

-763 LLDAPQG
+763 LLDAPPE
-770 DCGSYIAISSVS
+770 DYGSYIA
-782 TINLHQSSPQEPD
+782 NLHQGSSQEPD

-805 TSPSSIKDTF
+805 TSPSSIQDTF
-815 NVTTRHG
+815 NVTTSHG
-822 TAPHTQDYIKKHFKS
+822 SAPHTQDYIKKHFKS

-925 LRSLFIQDY
+925 LCSLFIQNY

-948 RFGLAKRYTNTVMN
+948 CFGLAKRYTNTVMN
-962 TSGCPACCWLLC
+962 TSRCPTCCWLLC

-1072 SALRTATN
+1072 SALRTTTN

-1099 PQQSQNSF
+1099 SQQSQNYL
-1107 PLDPLEAST
+1107 PLDPLDAST
-1116 PNFEQFVKSQSGEDE
+1116 PNLEHFVKSQTGEDE
-1131 DNPIPMATIDIPN
+1131 DNPIPMANIDIPN

-1162 AKIIDIDD
+1162 AKVIDIDD
-1170 HGQPLE
+1170 HGQTLE

-1202 QKGTNAEEDPD
+1202 QKGTDAEEDPD
-1213 SLFKFRDIVA
+1213 SLFKFRGIVA
-1223 HQGPLESTDPN
+1223 YQGPLESTDPN
-1234 HKGSKYNVMVE
+1234 HKGNKYNVMVE
-1245 WESGEITYEPLTLIS
+1245 WESGEVTYKPLTLIS
-1260 KDDPITCAVYAK
+1260 KDDPISCAVYAK

-1298 VKQSRIRQV
+1298 VKQSRICQV
-1307 RASTRYQ
+1307 RASARYQ
-1314 HGFQVPRDY
+1314 HGFQVPKDY

-1352 KVFKDTGKAQ
+1352 KVFKDTGKAK
-1362 FHNGKAVIPDG
+1362 FHNGKVVTPDG
-1373 HQKIRVHFVYAVKH
+1373 FQKIRVHFVYAVKH

-1392 ARLVADGHLTKEP
+1392 ARLVADGHL
-1405 VESIYS
+1405 
-1411 GVVSLRSL
+1411 
-1419 RMVVFLSQLNNLEI
+1419 
-1433 WGADVGNAYLE
+1433 
-1444 AYTDEKL
+1444 
-1451 CIIAGPE
+1451 
-1458 FKELQGHLLIMIKA
+1458 
-1472 LYGTRSGGARWHDRL
+1472 
-1487 FDILQELKFKPSK
+1487 
-1500 ADPDVWMRPEPGG
+1500 
-1513 TCYEYIAVYVDD
+1513 
-1525 LAIAAKDPQAFCN
+1525 
-1538 ELKKRYNL
+1538 
-1546 KLKGVGPL
+1546 
-1554 EYHLGCTYKEDP
+1554 
-1566 DGTLA
+1566 
-1571 ADPRRYV
+1571 
-1578 NKILESYERMFK
+1578 
-1590 EKPRKSRPPLEGG
+1590 SR
-1603 DHPEMD
+1603 
-1609 TSELCDEHQT
+1609 
-1619 KQFQTLI
+1619 
-1626 GQFQWLIALGRF
+1626 
-1638 DIAVHVMSLSRFRA
+1638 
-1652 QPRKGHLDRAK
+1652 
-1663 RIVGYLLFLPDGA
+1663 
-1676 IRFRTGEPD
+1676 
-1685 FSSLKDQEYDWTR
+1685 
-1698 TVYSGACEQ
+1698 
-1707 IPHDIPKPLGKH
+1707 
-1719 VQTTHYV
+1719 
-1726 DANLHHDLATG
+1726 
-1737 KAVTAVLHFLNQTPI
+1737 
-1752 DAYTKRQ
+1752 
-1759 STVETATYGSEF
+1759 
-1771 VAARTAVDQ
+1771 
-1780 IIDIHTTLRYL
+1780 IH
-1791 GVPIRDK
+1791 
-1798 SYMFGDNRSVVTS
+1798 
-1811 STIPNSTISKRHHL
+1811 
-1825 ASYHRVREAIAAKF
+1825 
-1839 ISFHWKDGKS
+1839 
-1849 NPADILSK
+1849 
-1857 HWEFATVWPMLK
+1857 
-1869 PILFWR
+1869 LFWS
-1875 GETATQLKGSDRIP
+1875 GFLEESQNGCFPIPAQQIGNLGSRC
-1889 STTPGAEP
+1889 
-1897 PRDAKDSGSARSH
+1897 R
-1910 STHLKTSSQKRP
+1910 

>member
-1 MSTFIPPTPAAN
+1 M
-13 QSAEQHEEPSEQDS
+13 
-27 FNHLLYKVLRLTSEQ
+27 
-42 VQDLNDWMKHRGIP
+42 
-56 NVHEII
+56 
-62 AQNFR
+62 
-67 KPHAL
+67 
-72 EDDLQFIKKGESC
+72 
-85 YIQSNVM
+85 
-92 ISLSLI
+92 
-98 ITYIKHLRYSA
+98 
-109 KTKYFGS
+109 
-116 FFYIQIDPQDYDEWR
+116 
-131 TTPPEEEVHFQTP
+131 
-144 SKFGSPTTPKSI
+144 PKS
-156 ATSETSE
+156 
-163 SYITLTN
+163 
-170 FKKGIKRDASAY
+170 
-182 PTFKNERYYNTF
+182 
-194 IRHFKATAKAQGLN
+194 
-208 SLMDPN
+208 
-214 FTPGSDEY
+214 
-222 EQQLFQEQ
+222 
-230 QDFLYSVL
+230 
-238 ISSLKTDFSEAL
+238 
-250 VKDHEGDA
+250 
-258 QLILELLHEHH
+258 
-269 TGNSQY
+269 
-275 SRSEINRITKY
+275 
-286 LTNIKLDDT
+286 
-295 WRGTNESF
+295 
-303 LMHYNDQLCLLDSLV
+303 
-318 DSDEK
+318 
-323 LPDNTRVTFLESAV
+323 
-337 ESVPDLRRVK
+337 
-347 ITDNVLQAQLNSTRP
+347 
-362 ITYRSYFDLLKDAA
+362 
-376 FHLDQATK
+376 
-384 KGNKIRRTNVHFS
+384 
-397 GPNDEDE
+397 
-404 HQNPSSNDP
+404 
-413 QVIQQEDVPSE
+413 
-424 SPEPLSYS
+424 
-432 VFQSHFQE
+432 
-440 SSTPSTQKIF
+440 
-450 LPKPIWEK
+450 
-458 LSKDQQQMIIDHNR
+458 
-472 SLPKI
+472 
-477 GSSSPSTPNKSPS
+477 GSSSLSTPNKSRS

-499 QTTKS
+499 QTVKS

-510 QSDKSTADTAKAETI
+510 QSDQSTADTTKVETT

-536 SIHTSDDDASDITKV
+536 SIHTSADDASDITKV
-551 LSTKR
+551 LSAKR
-556 SRQIQVCKRYLFQHA
+556 SRQIQVCKHYIFQHA

-577 LVDRGANG
+577 LVDRGANE
-585 GLAGSDMRVIYRTNR
+585 GLAGSDMRVIYKTHR

-621 TLLNTSQGKVIGIF
+621 TLLNTSLGKVIGIF

-658 YVDEKSIKVGGTQL
+658 LVDEKSIKVGGTQL
-672 ITTLDGYSVPLLIQ
+672 ITTLDGYSIPLLIR

-723 HDPPPLDGLD
+723 HDPPHLDGLN
-733 PSQAADQFFGDPMFD
+733 PSQVSDQHFGDPMFD

-763 LLDAPQG
+763 LLDAPPG
-770 DCGSYIAISSVS
+770 DCGSHTAISSVS
-782 TINLHQSSPQEPD
+782 TVNLHQSSPQEPD
-795 WNALRPFFAW
+795 WDALRPFFAW

-962 TSGCPACCWLLC
+962 TSGCTACCWLLC

-988 TLQGICPVQALEG
+988 TLQGICPVQALQG

-1056 ILTEDTQ
+1056 IPTEDTQ
-1063 KIIIRSGVR
+1063 KIIICSGVR
-1072 SALRTATN
+1072 SALRTTTN

-1099 PQQSQNSF
+1099 SQQSQNSL
-1107 PLDPLEAST
+1107 PLDPLDAST
-1116 PNFEQFVKSQSGEDE
+1116 PNFEHFVKSQTGEDE
-1131 DNPIPMATIDIPN
+1131 DNPIPMANIDIPN

-1153 PEDNGERHM
+1153 PEDNGEHHM
-1162 AKIIDIDD
+1162 AKVIDIDD
-1170 HGQPLE
+1170 HGQTLE

-1202 QKGTNAEEDPD
+1202 QKGTDAEEDPD
-1213 SLFKFRDIVA
+1213 SLFKLRDIVA

-1245 WESGEITYEPLTLIS
+1245 WESGEVTYEPLTLIS

-1307 RASTRYQ
+1307 RASARYQ
-1314 HGFQVPRDY
+1314 HGFQVPKDY

-1362 FHNGKAVIPDG
+1362 FHNGKVVIPDG
-1373 HQKIRVHFVYAVKH
+1373 FQKIRVHFVYAVKH

-1458 FKELQGHLLIMIKA
+1458 LKELQGHLLIMVKA

-1538 ELKKRYNL
+1538 ELKKKYNL

-1554 EYHLGCTYKEDP
+1554 EYHLGCTYKKDP

-1578 NKILESYERMFK
+1578 NKILESYERMFN

-1603 DHPEMD
+1603 DHPELD
-1609 TSELCDEHQT
+1609 TSELCDDHQT
-1619 KQFQTLI
+1619 KQFQTLS
-1626 GQFQWLIALGRF
+1626 GQLQWLISLGRF

-1676 IRFRTGEPD
+1676 IRFRTGERD

-1698 TVYSGACEQ
+1698 SVYSGACEQ
-1707 IPHDIPKPLGKH
+1707 IPHDIPEPLGKH
-1719 VQTTHYV
+1719 VHTTHYV

-1752 DAYTKRQ
+1752 DAHTKRQ

-1780 IIDIHTTLRYL
+1780 IIDIRTTLRYL
-1791 GVPIRDK
+1791 GVPIGDR

-1857 HWEFATVWPMLK
+1857 HWEFATVWPLLK

-1889 STTPGAEP
+1889 STNPGAEP
-1897 PRDAKDSGSARSH
+1897 PRDARDSGSARSH
-1910 STHLKTSSQKRP
+1910 STHLETSFSNRP